1 MTAVVSA
8 LMSEPGA
15 VVVVAIGTVVVS
27 ALLLLPHAATAD
39 TATIVRPSAT
49 TERTGRGMA

>member
-1 MTAVVSA
+1 VTAVVSA

-15 VVVVAIGTVVVS
+15 VVVAIGTVVVVS

>member
-1 MTAVVSA
+1 
-8 LMSEPGA
+8 
-15 VVVVAIGTVVVS
+15 VVVVAIGTVVVVS